1 MRASLIQAFA
11 ALRQGDTVPFSRFPA
26 AWVEELLLEGGV
38 ASIVRGSRKSL
49 KVVSRA
55 AFDVYLLS
63 KGLQPDK
70 LEETASV
77 LSGADS
83 RASQVQ
89 LLGDSKAT
97 PVRSC
102 PGFPVNVIG
111 PLSVR
116 LGERKILL
124 CPCPGSFLY
133 ISSFWDFRI
142 PSNAIVVGVE
152 NMENFRLPE
161 RQAAVWEEIAEQFGD
176 GGGQIDAA
184 PSLLSSPLSLSL
196 PVPPLLLV
204 SRYPQSRDL
213 VTWLQGIPNQYV
225 HFGDFDL
232 AGIHIYLT
240 EFYARLG
247 PTRSAFFVPDD
258 IEQRLATSGSRERY
272 QAQFERFGKMDVPDA
287 RLLPLVSLLHR
298 HQKGYDQEGYID

>member
-1 MRASLIQAFA
+1 MRATLIQAFA
-11 ALRQGDTVPFSRFPA
+11 ALRQGETVPFSRFPA
-26 AWVEELLLEGGV
+26 DWAKEMLLEGGV

-55 AFDVYLLS
+55 AFDVYLRS
-63 KGLQPDK
+63 KGLQPEK
-70 LEETASV
+70 LEETAAV
-77 LSGADS
+77 LSGASS
-83 RASQVQ
+83 RSEQVQ
-89 LLGDSKAT
+89 LLGDSKAVM
-97 PVRSC
+97 VRSC

-133 ISSFWDFRI
+133 ISDFQAFRI
-142 PSNAIVVGVE
+142 PSDTVVVGVE

-161 RQAAVWEEIAEQFGD
+161 LQTAVWEEIQEQYRE
-176 GGGQIDAA
+176 GG
-184 PSLLSSPLSLSL
+184 
-196 PVPPLLLV
+196 VPPLLLV

-213 VTWLQGIPNQYV
+213 ATWLQGIPNKYV

-232 AGIHIYLT
+232 AGVHIYLT

-247 PTRSAFFVPDD
+247 ERAAFFVPGD
-258 IEQRLATSGSRERY
+258 IEDRLSHGSRERY
-272 QAQFERFGKMDVPDA
+272 DTQFERFGKMEVSDA
-287 RLLPLVSLLHR
+287 RVQRLVGLIHR
-298 HQKGYDQEGYID
+298 HHRGYDQEGYIVAGDCKP

>member
-1 MRASLIQAFA
+1 MRATLIQAFA
-11 ALRQGDTVPFSRFPA
+11 ALRQGETVPFSRFPA
-26 AWVEELLLEGGV
+26 DWAKEMLLEGGV

-55 AFDVYLLS
+55 AFDVYLRS

-70 LEETASV
+70 LEETAAV
-77 LSGADS
+77 LSGASS
-83 RASQVQ
+83 RSEQVQ
-89 LLGDSKAT
+89 LLGDSKAVM
-97 PVRSC
+97 VRSC

-133 ISSFWDFRI
+133 ISDFPAFRI
-142 PSNAIVVGVE
+142 PSDTVVVGVE

-161 RQAAVWEEIAEQFGD
+161 LQTAVWEEIQEQYGE
-176 GGGQIDAA
+176 GG
-184 PSLLSSPLSLSL
+184 
-196 PVPPLLLV
+196 VPPLLLV

-213 VTWLQGIPNQYV
+213 ATWLQGIPNKYV

-232 AGIHIYLT
+232 AGVHIYLT
-240 EFYARLG
+240 EFYARIG
-247 PTRSAFFVPDD
+247 ERAAFFVPRD
-258 IEQRLATSGSRERY
+258 IEERLSHGSRERY
-272 QAQFERFGKMDVPDA
+272 DVQFERFGKMEVSDA
-287 RLLPLVSLLHR
+287 RVQRLVGLIHR
-298 HQKGYDQEGYID
+298 HHRGYDQEGYIVAGDCKP

>member
-1 MRASLIQAFA
+1 MRATLIQAFA
-11 ALRQGDTVPFSRFPA
+11 ALRQGETVPFSRFPA
-26 AWVEELLLEGGV
+26 DWAEEMLLEGGV

-55 AFDVYLLS
+55 AFDVYLRS

-70 LEETASV
+70 LEETAAV
-77 LSGADS
+77 LSGASS
-83 RASQVQ
+83 RSEQVQ
-89 LLGDSKAT
+89 LLGDSKAVM
-97 PVRSC
+97 VRSC

-133 ISSFWDFRI
+133 ISDFPAFRI
-142 PSNAIVVGVE
+142 PSDTVVVGVE

-161 RQAAVWEEIAEQFGD
+161 LQTAVWEEIQEQYGE
-176 GGGQIDAA
+176 GG
-184 PSLLSSPLSLSL
+184 
-196 PVPPLLLV
+196 VPPLLLV

-213 VTWLQGIPNQYV
+213 ATWLQGIPNRYV

-232 AGIHIYLT
+232 AGVHIYLT

-247 PTRSAFFVPDD
+247 ERAAFFVPDD
-258 IEQRLATSGSRERY
+258 IEKRLSNGSRERY
-272 QAQFERFGKMDVPDA
+272 DVQFERFGNMKVSDA
-287 RLLPLVSLLHR
+287 RVQQLVGLIHR
-298 HQKGYDQEGYID
+298 HHRGYDQEGYIATGDCKP

>member
-11 ALRQGDTVPFSRFPA
+11 TLRQGETVPFSRFPA
-26 AWVEELLLEGGV
+26 EWVDELLLEGGV

-55 AFDVYLLS
+55 AFDVYLRS
-63 KGLQPDK
+63 KGLQPER
-70 LEETASV
+70 LEETVEV

-83 RASQVQ
+83 RAQQVQ
-89 LLGDSKAT
+89 LVGDSKAVA
-97 PVRSC
+97 VRSC
-102 PGFPVNVIG
+102 PGFPVNVTG

-133 ISSFWDFRI
+133 ISDFLQFRI
-142 PSNAIVVGVE
+142 PSDAIVVGVE

-161 RQAAVWEEIAEQFGD
+161 RQTAVWEEIAEQFGD
-176 GGGQIDAA
+176 GG
-184 PSLLSSPLSLSL
+184 
-196 PVPPLLLV
+196 VPPLLLV

-232 AGIHIYLT
+232 AGVHIYLT
-240 EFYARLG
+240 EFYRYLG
-247 PTRSAFFVPDD
+247 AERSAFFVPSDL
-258 IEQRLATSGSRERY
+258 EQRLSASGSRERY
-272 QAQFERFGKMDVPDA
+272 QVQFERFGKMDVPDS
-287 RLLPLVSLLHR
+287 RLLSLVSLLHR
-298 HQKGYDQEGYID
+298 HQKGYDQEGYITGSENYE

>member
-1 MRASLIQAFA
+1 MRATLIQAFA
-11 ALRQGDTVPFSRFPA
+11 ALRKGETVPFSRFPSDWA
-26 AWVEELLLEGGV
+26 EEMLLEGG
-38 ASIVRGSRKSL
+38 ASSIVRGSRKSL

-55 AFDVYLLS
+55 AFDVYLRS

-70 LEETASV
+70 LEETAAV
-77 LSGADS
+77 LSGASS
-83 RASQVQ
+83 RSEQVR
-89 LLGDSKAT
+89 LLGDSKAVM
-97 PVRSC
+97 VRSC

-133 ISSFWDFRI
+133 ISDFPAFRI
-142 PSNAIVVGVE
+142 PSDAIVVGVE

-161 RQAAVWEEIAEQFGD
+161 LQTAVWEEIQEQYGE
-176 GGGQIDAA
+176 GG
-184 PSLLSSPLSLSL
+184 
-196 PVPPLLLV
+196 VPPLLLV

-213 VTWLQGIPNQYV
+213 ATWLQGIPNKYV

-232 AGIHIYLT
+232 AGVHIYLT

-247 PTRSAFFVPDD
+247 ERAAFFVPDD
-258 IEQRLATSGSRERY
+258 IEKRLSNGSRERY
-272 QAQFERFGKMDVPDA
+272 DVQFERFGNMKVSDA
-287 RLLPLVSLLHR
+287 RVQRLVGLIHR
-298 HQKGYDQEGYID
+298 HHRGYDQEGYIATGDCKP

>member
-1 MRASLIQAFA
+1 MRPSLIQAFA
-11 ALRQGDTVPFSRFPA
+11 ALRQGETVPFSRFPVDWA
-26 AWVEELLLEGGV
+26 EEMLSEGGV
-38 ASIVRGSRKSL
+38 SSIVRGSRKSL
-49 KVVSRA
+49 KVISRA
-55 AFDVYLLS
+55 AFDVYLRS

-70 LEETASV
+70 LEETVSV
-77 LSGADS
+77 LSGADC
-83 RASQVQ
+83 RAQQVQ
-89 LLGDSKAT
+89 LLGDSKAV

-116 LGERKILL
+116 LGDRKILM

-133 ISSFWDFRI
+133 ISDFLQFRI

-161 RQAAVWEEIAEQFGD
+161 RQTAVWEEILDQFGGD
-176 GGGQIDAA
+176 G
-184 PSLLSSPLSLSL
+184 
-196 PVPPLLLV
+196 VPPLLLV

-213 VTWLQGIPNQYV
+213 VTWLQEIPNQYV

-240 EFYARLG
+240 EFYRYLG
-247 PTRSAFFVPDD
+247 AERSAFFVPAD
-258 IEQRLATSGSRERY
+258 IDERLSASGSRERY
-272 QAQFERFGKMDVPDA
+272 QAQFERFGKMVVPDL
-287 RLLPLVSLLHR
+287 RLEPLVQLIHR
-298 HQKGYDQEGYID
+298 HQKGYDQEGYVE

>member
-1 MRASLIQAFA
+1 MRATLIQTFA
-11 ALRQGDTVPFSRFPA
+11 ALRRGETVPFSRFPA
-26 AWVEELLLEGGV
+26 DWVEEMIAEGGV
-38 ASIVRGSRKSL
+38 TSIVKGSRKSL

-55 AFDVYLLS
+55 AFDVYLRS

-70 LEETASV
+70 LEETVAV

-83 RASQVQ
+83 RAAQVQ
-89 LLGDSKAT
+89 LLGDSKAA

-111 PLSVR
+111 PISVR

-133 ISSFWDFRI
+133 ISDFLRFRI
-142 PSNAIVVGVE
+142 PSDAIVVGVE

-161 RQAAVWEEIAEQFGD
+161 RQTEVWEQILDQFGGD
-176 GGGQIDAA
+176 G
-184 PSLLSSPLSLSL
+184 
-196 PVPPLLLV
+196 VPPLLLV
-204 SRYPQSRDL
+204 SRYPQSKDL

-240 EFYARLG
+240 EFYRHLG
-247 PTRSAFFVPDD
+247 ERSAFFIPKD
-258 IEQRLATSGSRERY
+258 IEQRLSAGSRERY
-272 QAQFERFGKMDVPDA
+272 QMQFERFGKMDVPDS
-287 RLLPLVSLLHR
+287 RVLPLVQLIHR
-298 HQKGYDQEGYID
+298 YQKGYDQEGYIGVK

>member
-1 MRASLIQAFA
+1 MRAMLIQAFA
-11 ALRQGDTVPFSRFPA
+11 ALRQGETVPFSRFPA
-26 AWVEELLLEGGV
+26 DWAEEMLLEGGV

-55 AFDVYLLS
+55 AFDVYLRS

-70 LEETASV
+70 LEETATV
-77 LSGADS
+77 LSGASS
-83 RASQVQ
+83 RSEQVR
-89 LLGDSKAT
+89 LLGDSKAVM
-97 PVRSC
+97 VRSC

-133 ISSFWDFRI
+133 ISDFPAFRI
-142 PSNAIVVGVE
+142 PSYAIVVGVE

-161 RQAAVWEEIAEQFGD
+161 LQTAVWEEIQEQYGE
-176 GGGQIDAA
+176 GG
-184 PSLLSSPLSLSL
+184 
-196 PVPPLLLV
+196 VPPLLLV

-213 VTWLQGIPNQYV
+213 ATWLQGIPNKYV

-232 AGIHIYLT
+232 AGVHIYLT

-247 PTRSAFFVPDD
+247 ERAAFFVPDD
-258 IEQRLATSGSRERY
+258 IEKRLSNGSRERY
-272 QAQFERFGKMDVPDA
+272 DVQFERFGNMKVSDA
-287 RLLPLVSLLHR
+287 RVQRLVGLIHR
-298 HQKGYDQEGYID
+298 HHRGYDQEGYIATGDCKP

>member
-11 ALRQGDTVPFSRFPA
+11 ALRKGETVPFSRFPMDWA
-26 AWVEELLLEGGV
+26 EEMLAEGGV

-55 AFDVYLLS
+55 AFDVYLRS
-63 KGLQPDK
+63 KGLQPEK
-70 LEETASV
+70 LEETVEV

-83 RASQVQ
+83 RAHQVQ
-89 LLGDSKAT
+89 LVGDSKAVA
-97 PVRSC
+97 VRSC
-102 PGFPVNVIG
+102 PGFPVNVTG

-133 ISSFWDFRI
+133 ISDFLQFRI

-161 RQAAVWEEIAEQFGD
+161 RQKAVWEEIAEQFGD
-176 GGGQIDAA
+176 GG
-184 PSLLSSPLSLSL
+184 
-196 PVPPLLLV
+196 VPPLLLV

-232 AGIHIYLT
+232 AGVHIYLT
-240 EFYARLG
+240 EFYVRLG
-247 PTRSAFFVPDD
+247 ERSAFFVPSDLG
-258 IEQRLATSGSRERY
+258 QRLATSGSRERY
-272 QAQFERFGKMDVPDA
+272 QVQFVRFGKMDVPDA

-298 HQKGYDQEGYID
+298 YQKGYDQEGYIE

>member
-133 ISSFWDFRI
+133 ISDFLRFRI

-161 RQAAVWEEIAEQFGD
+161 RQTAVWEQIQDQFGGD
-176 GGGQIDAA
+176 GVQ
-184 PSLLSSPLSLSL
+184 
-196 PVPPLLLV
+196 PLLLV

-213 VTWLQGIPNQYV
+213 VSWLQGIPNYYV

-232 AGIHIYLT
+232 AGVHIYLT

-247 PTRSAFFVPDD
+247 ERSAFFVPGD
-258 IEQRLATSGSRERY
+258 IEQRLAASGSFERY
-272 QAQFERFGKMDVPDA
+272 QVQFERFGKMDVPDL
-287 RLLPLVSLLHR
+287 RVKPLVDLLHR
-298 HQKGYDQEGYID
+298 YHKGYDQEGYIN

>member
-1 MRASLIQAFA
+1 MRATLIQAFA
-11 ALRQGDTVPFSRFPA
+11 ALRKGETVPFSRFPSDWA
-26 AWVEELLLEGGV
+26 EEMLLEGGV
-38 ASIVRGSRKSL
+38 ASIVRGSQKSL

-55 AFDVYLLS
+55 AFDVYLRS

-70 LEETASV
+70 LEETAAV
-77 LSGADS
+77 LSGASS
-83 RASQVQ
+83 RSEQVR
-89 LLGDSKAT
+89 LLGDSKAVM
-97 PVRSC
+97 VRSC

-133 ISSFWDFRI
+133 ISDFQAFRI
-142 PSNAIVVGVE
+142 PSDAIVVGVE

-161 RQAAVWEEIAEQFGD
+161 LQTAVWEEIQEQYGE
-176 GGGQIDAA
+176 GG
-184 PSLLSSPLSLSL
+184 
-196 PVPPLLLV
+196 VPPLLLV

-213 VTWLQGIPNQYV
+213 ASWLQGIPNKYV

-232 AGIHIYLT
+232 AGVHIYLT

-247 PTRSAFFVPDD
+247 ERAAFFVPDD
-258 IEQRLATSGSRERY
+258 IEKRLSNGSRERY
-272 QAQFERFGKMDVPDA
+272 DVQFERFGNMKVSDA
-287 RLLPLVSLLHR
+287 RVQQLVGLIHR
-298 HQKGYDQEGYID
+298 HHRGYDQEGYIATGDCKP